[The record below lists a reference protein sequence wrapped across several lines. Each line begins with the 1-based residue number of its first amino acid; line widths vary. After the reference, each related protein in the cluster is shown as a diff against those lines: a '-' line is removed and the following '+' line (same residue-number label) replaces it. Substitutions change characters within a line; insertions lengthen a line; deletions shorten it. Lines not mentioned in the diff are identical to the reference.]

1 MYGPDDGERARACG
15 PLYEERQRYWERG
28 LGRGWQVYGPDLTL
42 PFSDVPSVLA
52 VFFSKPYKTRGTSPK
67 KGEKSFFSGT
77 PDFEKVKK
85 TMVKLQKWQKWKFPG
100 VYHRPK
106 LRCHSKTF

>member
-1 MYGPDDGERARACG
+1 MVQMTESAPPACG

-28 LGRGWQVYGPDLTL
+28 LGRGGQVYGPDLTL

-52 VFFSKPYKTRGTSPK
+52 VFFFKTIQNAWDIPK
-67 KGEKSFFSGT
+67 KGGKSLFFFSKT

-85 TMVKLQKWQKWKFPG
+85 NDGKIAKMAEMGSSGRVTS
-100 VYHRPK
+100 PK
-106 LRCHSKTF
+106 IAMSF

>member
-1 MYGPDDGERARACG
+1 MTESALPACG

-28 LGRGWQVYGPDLTL
+28 LGRGGQVYGPDLTL

-52 VFFSKPYKTRGTSPK
+52 VFFFQNHTNRVGHPQKRGKKSHFSK
-67 KGEKSFFSGT
+67 T

-85 TMVKLQKWQKWKFPG
+85 RW
-100 VYHRPK
+100 
-106 LRCHSKTF
+106 